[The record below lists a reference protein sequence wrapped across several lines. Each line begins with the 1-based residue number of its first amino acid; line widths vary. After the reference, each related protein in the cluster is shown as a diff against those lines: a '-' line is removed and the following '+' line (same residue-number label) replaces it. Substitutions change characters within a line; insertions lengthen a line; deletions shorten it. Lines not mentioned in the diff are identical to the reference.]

1 MVNKSGASGTDG
13 GRKPVV
19 SGLLAGMGRVKPN
32 SIRQSGTER
41 FLAKLV
47 PNTRRVFLMATR
59 STRRT
64 AVCGPAC
71 TVVWEGRAGNRSPY
85 PDCTPCMF
93 DSLEVEVLFTT

>member
-1 MVNKSGASGTDG
+1 M
-13 GRKPVV
+13 

-71 TVVWEGRAGNRSPY
+71 TVGWVSERADRSPY
-85 PDCTPCMF
+85 PDLRAAF
-93 DSLEVEVLFTT
+93 LEA